1 MRLIS
6 RRKGFTLVEL
16 LIIIAVIGVLAAMM
30 ILSSTEVVST
40 AKAAKILANLQTLKR
55 AAVQWYSDNREK
67 VGIDGRVTIGKT
79 THSVHEWYDKDI
91 QLSKY
96 VDNIEKAGIQ
106 FHKASYTDPNTG
118 NGITELE
125 KGSYGLYDGGT
136 FKEKNKDD
144 KWVQTEFHRNSWYV
158 GYRFKDDE
166 DKVKEKIRGRMNSSE
181 VFFGTADVHKDT
193 YNDNNMV
200 VWLKVF

>member
-1 MRLIS
+1 MK
-6 RRKGFTLVEL
+6 RKGFTLIGV
-16 LIIIAVIGVLAAMM
+16 LIVIVVIGVLAAMM
-30 ILSSTEVVST
+30 MLSSTEAIST

-55 AAVQWYSDNREK
+55 AAELWYADNREK
-67 VGIDGRVTIGKT
+67 ITVDGRVKIGNT
-79 THSVHEWYDKDI
+79 THSIHEWYDKDI
-91 QLSKY
+91 HLSRY
-96 VDNIEKAGIQ
+96 IDNIEKAGI
-106 FHKASYTDPNTG
+106 FLHKKSYTDPNTG

-136 FKEKNKDD
+136 FKEKNAQD

-166 DKVKEKIRGRMNSSE
+166 DKVREKIRGRMKSAG

-193 YNDNNMV
+193 YYDNNMV